1 MSKKIYLNIVATL
14 LLFTGTNSMAAAPQ
28 WKIDPPHSNIYF
40 GIHHI
45 YATIEGRFTD
55 FDGVIEFDPANLK
68 ESRFDFR
75 VKVDSIDT
83 HDRKRDEHLQTGD
96 FFDADKYPEM
106 TFKSRSITH
115 DKGDQ
120 YIVDGI
126 LTIKDVSQEVKIP
139 FIYFGSRQHPLNPK
153 WMVAG
158 FETHMNIDRLAYHV
172 GSGKFYK
179 MGAVG
184 KDVKVLISIEAT
196 REK

>member
-1 MSKKIYLNIVATL
+1 MKRKICFSVMVTL
-14 LLFTGTNSMAAAPQ
+14 LLFIATNSMAAAPQ

-40 GIHHI
+40 SIHHI

-55 FDGVIEFDPANLK
+55 FVGKIEFDPANLK
-68 ESRFDFR
+68 ESRFDFT

-83 HDRKRDEHLQTGD
+83 HESKRDEHLQTGD

-106 TFKSRSITH
+106 TFKSKSITH
-115 DKGDQ
+115 KMGDQ
-120 YIVDGI
+120 YEVDGI
-126 LTIKDVSQEVKIP
+126 LTIKDVSRDVKVPIT
-139 FIYFGSRQHPLNPK
+139 YFGSRQNPLNPK
-153 WMVAG
+153 LVVAG
-158 FETHMNIDRLAYHV
+158 FEAHMDIDRLAYHV

-184 KDVKVLISIEAT
+184 KEVKVLISVEAT